1 MPSSDPLPPKES
13 ALFRKI
19 LKCYEMKQYKN
30 GLKLAKQILTNPKF
44 TEHGETLAMKGLTL
58 NCLGRKDEAYDHVR
72 RGLRNDLKSHVC
84 WHVYGLLQ
92 RSDKKYDEAIKCY
105 RNALKWEKDNIQ
117 ILRDL
122 SLLQIQMRDL
132 EGYRETRHQL
142 FKLRPSQ
149 HASWIGFAMS
159 YHLLGD
165 YETAM
170 NILETFLSS
179 QTMDTFDYKHS
190 ELLLYQNNVIQEA
203 GNYEQAL
210 QHLKN
215 YKQQILDKLAVQES
229 MGALCLKLGR
239 HEEAVP
245 IFKELIERNPDN
257 TEYYLKYMEASK
269 LSNAS
274 DLIQAYRAMQSE
286 YPQSFCA
293 RRLPLDI
300 ANGDTFRAL
309 ADEHLR
315 RNLRKGVPPL
325 FVNLRSL
332 YRDKEKV
339 KTIGK
344 LVECYYQNLTSSG
357 FFSAE
362 DAANADLRKEPASA
376 LLWTMYYLA
385 QHYDYLRESE
395 KALDFINAA
404 IEHTPTLIELFVTKG
419 RIYKHAGDVLEA
431 VKWLDEAQS
440 LDTADRYINSKCA
453 KYMLRA
459 NQIEEAEDICAKF
472 TRESVSAMEN
482 LNEMQCMWFQTE
494 CALSYQRLEKWGDAL
509 KKCHEV
515 DRHFSEIIE
524 DQFDF
529 HTYCMRKMTL
539 RSYVGLLR
547 LEDVLRRHPFYFKAA
562 KCAIEVYLRLF
573 DKPLAAESAVE
584 ELDIENLPPPEL
596 KKLRNKQRKAQ
607 KKKAEQENAQ
617 SKENQKKEQHIRKQL
632 YDGADPEAPQLDE
645 LVPEKLA
652 RPDDPLEKAIEFL
665 KPLQMLAKDNI
676 ETHLMAFEI
685 YLRRNKLLLMLQSL
699 KRARKIDASNPILHG
714 CIVRFQRV
722 LEQRLAATDNAVD
735 PSVRIVIDR
744 ERENLFHGQQN
755 ATSLNDAYLQS
766 NRDNLEAVYEA
777 AKIMYTLDE
786 KRRDEALG
794 LLTGVDLKQVP
805 LEKATKLFLLLKSG
819 YFGPC
824 EDQLAAFK
832 KLCQKRYP
840 LAVVFADVTA
850 TPVTTLTTTQSSS
863 AESTQTTVTDSGS
876 SGRVT
881 MATSALGA
889 SGEKSTK
896 KQNNGPQFKSN

>member
-58 NCLGRKDEAYDHVR
+58 NCLGRKDEAYDYVR

-92 RSDKKYDEAIKCY
+92 RSDKKYEEAIKCY

-165 YETAM
+165 YETAN
-170 NILETFLSS
+170 NILETFRSS
-179 QTMDTFDYKHS
+179 QTVETYDYKHS
-190 ELLLYQNNVIQEA
+190 ELLLYQNQVIQES
-203 GNYEQAL
+203 GNYEKAL
-210 QHLKN
+210 QHLKK
-215 YKQQILDKLAVQES
+215 YQTQILDTLAVKET
-229 MGALCLKLGR
+229 MGELCLKLNR
-239 HEEAVP
+239 HEEAV
-245 IFKELIERNPDN
+245 LIYRDLIKRNPEN
-257 TEYYLKYMEASK
+257 IAYYQQYLKALKANE
-269 LSNAS
+269 
-274 DLIQAYRAMQSE
+274 QSE
-286 YPQSFCA
+286 IVEAYQYIQTEQPQSFCA
-293 RRLPLDI
+293 KRLPLDV
-300 ANGDTFRAL
+300 AQGDSFRTL
-309 ADEHLR
+309 VDEHLR

-332 YRDKEKV
+332 YRDEDKV
-339 KTIGK
+339 RVITE
-344 LVECYYQNLTSSG
+344 LVEGYHQNLTSSG
-357 FFSAE
+357 YF
-362 DAANADLRKEPASA
+362 AAADKEQNLPKEPASA
-376 LLWTMYYLA
+376 LLWTLYYLA
-385 QHYDYLRESE
+385 QHYDHLRESE

-404 IEHTPTLIELFVTKG
+404 IDHTPTLIELFVTKG

-431 VKWLDEAQS
+431 VKWMDEAQS

-459 NQIEEAEDICAKF
+459 NQIKEAEDICAKF
-472 TRESVSAMEN
+472 TREGVSAMEN

-494 CALSYQRLEKWGDAL
+494 CALSYQRLEKWGESL

-562 KCAIEVYLRLF
+562 KCAIEVYVRLF
-573 DKPLAAESAVE
+573 DKPLAAESAEE
-584 ELDIENLPPPEL
+584 ELDIENLPPSEL
-596 KKLRNKQRKAQ
+596 KKLRNKLRKAA

-617 SKENQKKEQHIRKQL
+617 ASQANQKKEQHNKQRNANQ
-632 YDGADPEAPQLDE
+632 DGDPEAPQLDE
-645 LVPEKLA
+645 LIPDKLA
-652 RPDDPLEKAIEFL
+652 RPEDPLEKAIEFL
-665 KPLQMLAKDNI
+665 RPLQLLAKDNI

-685 YLRRNKLLLMLQSL
+685 YSRKGKLLLMLQSL
-699 KRARKIDASNPILHG
+699 KRARAIDATNPILHN
-714 CIVRFQRV
+714 CIIRFYKI
-722 LEQRLAATDNAVD
+722 LESRIATNEIDE
-735 PSVRIVIDR
+735 SVKLVIER
-744 ERENLFHGQQN
+744 EREQLIRG
-755 ATSLNDAYLQS
+755 AKSAAELNDSYLAT
-766 NRDNLEAVYEA
+766 NRGNTDVLYEVT
-777 AKIMYTLDE
+777 KIMYQLDE
-786 KRRDEALG
+786 KRRDEAVK
-794 LLTGVDLKQVP
+794 LLTSVDLTNVP
-805 LEKATKLFLLLKSG
+805 LENATKLFLLLKSG
-819 YFGPC
+819 FFGGNS
-824 EDQLAAFK
+824 EEQLDAFK
-832 KLCQKRYP
+832 KNCQKRYP
-840 LAVVFADVTA
+840 LAIVFADVAA
-850 TPVTTLTTTQSSS
+850 TITTLTTTQSTSPASS
-863 AESTQTTVTDSGS
+863 ETVTTA
-876 SGRVT
+876 VT
-881 MATSALGA
+881 GTTMCPVEQQSKAGPQ
-889 SGEKSTK
+889 
-896 KQNNGPQFKSN
+896 QNNGSEIKAN